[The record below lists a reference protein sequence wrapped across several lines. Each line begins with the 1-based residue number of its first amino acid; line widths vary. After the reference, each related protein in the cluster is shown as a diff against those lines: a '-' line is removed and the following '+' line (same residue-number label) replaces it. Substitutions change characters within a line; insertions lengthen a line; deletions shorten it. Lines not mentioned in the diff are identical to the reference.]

1 MCSQIF
7 PFVRAKTQAGLSH
20 QQKTHRQTRK
30 KNSKTKKQNFF
41 EIFHEMSK
49 TCNSQSLQKEHSL
62 SLSLSLSLHHHRER
76 RRRKSFTTQI
86 FDDDEWW

>member
-62 SLSLSLSLHHHRER
+62 SLSLSLFASSSRE
-76 RRRKSFTTQI
+76 KTKKEFYNTD
-86 FDDDEWW
+86 F